1 MSTVADSALS
11 DDPALLPEAR
21 AAQRRAVRVLGTAQ
35 VFSGLGNGA
44 TLSLGSILAVE
55 LSGAESTAGFVNTA
69 MTLGSAAVSIPLST
83 LAVRRG
89 RRVALGIGLA
99 AGLLGQAL
107 MVAAVV
113 TRFFPVL
120 LLGAFLVGFAAAV
133 NLQARFAVTDLSEP
147 RHRGRDLSVVVWAVT
162 VGAVVGPNMV
172 GPGAVVSGWLGL
184 PVHAGP
190 FLISGA
196 GMAVGAAIIL
206 TGLRPD
212 PLLLRRRLEET
223 AESPTSA
230 GHGAETMAPGPGPG
244 AGEPRIPAVPGT
256 PAVAPGF
263 WPSGRARISPRSGG
277 WAAGWRIVRAQPTA
291 LAAVL
296 TVAGAHAAM
305 VGLMS
310 MTPLHL
316 QHEAGLTSSELGQHP
331 DTVVL
336 IGFTLSLHV
345 AGMYA
350 LSPVMG
356 LLADRLGPARVAGA
370 GLTVLV
376 AAAALTGWFP
386 HQHAAVVTGLILLGL
401 GWSAATVAGSTLL
414 VAALR
419 PADRVPAQ
427 GFSDAVMSLAAA
439 VSSLAAGPIMGGL
452 GFTGLSAAL
461 AGVVVLCGIGVAA
474 LVRGQPVRP

>member
-1 MSTVADSALS
+1 MAPDSPADVI
-11 DDPALLPEAR
+11 ALLPHAR

-55 LSGAESTAGFVNTA
+55 LSGTESNAGLVNTA

-99 AGLLGQAL
+99 AGLLGQVL

-113 TRFFPVL
+113 ARFFPVL
-120 LLGAFLVGFAAAV
+120 LLGSFLVGFGAAV

-147 RHRGRDLSVVVWAVT
+147 QHRGRDLSVVVWAVT
-162 VGAVVGPNMV
+162 VGAVMGPNMV
-172 GPGAVVSGWLGL
+172 GPGAVVSGWLNL

-206 TGLRPD
+206 TALRPD
-212 PLLLRRRLEET
+212 PLLLRRRLEGA
-223 AESPTSA
+223 AESPASA
-230 GHGAETMAPGPGPG
+230 DVGPASQYSGH
-244 AGEPRIPAVPGT
+244 
-256 PAVAPGF
+256 
-263 WPSGRARISPRSGG
+263 SRISPRSGG
-277 WAAGWRIVRAQPTA
+277 WAAGWRIIRAQPTA

-296 TVAGAHAAM
+296 TVVGAHAVM

-356 LLADRLGPARVAGA
+356 MLADRLGSARVAGG

-376 AAAALTGWFP
+376 AAAALTGLFP
-386 HQHAAVVTGLILLGL
+386 HQRLAVVIGLVLLGL

-474 LVRGQPVRP
+474 LVRGQPARP

>member
-1 MSTVADSALS
+1 MAPDSPAD
-11 DDPALLPEAR
+11 DIALLPHAR

-44 TLSLGSILAVE
+44 TLSLGSILAVD
-55 LSGAESTAGFVNTA
+55 LSGAEANAGFVNTA

-99 AGLLGQAL
+99 AGLLGQTL

-113 TRFFPVL
+113 TRFFPIL
-120 LLGAFLVGFAAAV
+120 LLGAFLVGFGAAV

-147 RHRGRDLSVVVWAVT
+147 QHRGRDLSVVVWAVT
-162 VGAVVGPNMV
+162 VGAVLGPNMV
-172 GPGAVVSGWLGL
+172 GPGAVVSDWLGL

-206 TGLRPD
+206 AGLRPD
-212 PLLLRRRLEET
+212 PLVLRRRLED
-223 AESPTSA
+223 A
-230 GHGAETMAPGPGPG
+230 APGTDGPGP
-244 AGEPRIPAVPGT
+244 T
-256 PAVAPGF
+256 PA
-263 WPSGRARISPRSGG
+263 GRPDGPVPLRSGAG

-296 TVAGAHAAM
+296 TVTGAHAVM

-316 QHEAGLTSSELGQHP
+316 QHEAGLSSSDLGQHP

-350 LSPVMG
+350 LSPVIGM
-356 LLADRLGPARVAGA
+356 LSDRFGPARVAGA
-370 GLTVLV
+370 GMTTLV
-376 AAAALTGWFP
+376 AAAALTGIFP
-386 HQHAAVVTGLILLGL
+386 HQHLAVVAGLVLLGL

-452 GFTGLSAAL
+452 GFPGLSAAL

-474 LVRGQPVRP
+474 LLRAPAAVPPRG

>member
-1 MSTVADSALS
+1 MAPDSPADVI
-11 DDPALLPEAR
+11 ALLPHAR

-55 LSGAESTAGFVNTA
+55 LSGAESNAGFVNTA

-107 MVAAVV
+107 MVAAVI

-120 LLGAFLVGFAAAV
+120 LLGAFLVGFGAAV

-147 RHRGRDLSVVVWAVT
+147 QHRGRDLSVVVWAVT
-162 VGAVVGPNMV
+162 VGAVLGPNMV
-172 GPGAVVSGWLGL
+172 GPGAVVSDWLDL
-184 PVHAGP
+184 PIHAGP

-212 PLLLRRRLEET
+212 PLLLRRRLEDAT
-223 AESPTSA
+223 ESPASA
-230 GHGAETMAPGPGPG
+230 DVGSVT
-244 AGEPRIPAVPGT
+244 RS
-256 PAVAPGF
+256 
-263 WPSGRARISPRSGG
+263 SGRSRSSPRSTG

-296 TVAGAHAAM
+296 TVAGAHAVM

-356 LLADRLGPARVAGA
+356 MLADRLGPARVAGG

-376 AAAALTGWFP
+376 AAAALTGFFP
-386 HQHAAVVTGLILLGL
+386 HQHLAVVTGLVLLGL

-439 VSSLAAGPIMGGL
+439 VSSLAAGPIMGGP
-452 GFTGLSAAL
+452 GFPGLSAAL

-474 LVRGQPVRP
+474 LVRGRPARP

>member
-1 MSTVADSALS
+1 MAPDSPAD
-11 DDPALLPEAR
+11 DIALLPHAR

-44 TLSLGSILAVE
+44 TLSLGSILAVD
-55 LSGAESTAGFVNTA
+55 LSGAEANAGFVNTA

-89 RRVALGIGLA
+89 RRIALGIGLA

-113 TRFFPVL
+113 TRLFPVL
-120 LLGAFLVGFAAAV
+120 LLGAFLVGFGAAV

-147 RHRGRDLSVVVWAVT
+147 QHRGRDLSVVVWAVT
-162 VGAVVGPNMV
+162 VGAVLGPNMV
-172 GPGAVVSGWLGL
+172 GPGAAVSGWLGM

-206 TGLRPD
+206 AGLRPD
-212 PLLLRRRLEET
+212 PLLLRRRLED
-223 AESPTSA
+223 A
-230 GHGAETMAPGPGPG
+230 APGTNGPGP
-244 AGEPRIPAVPGT
+244 T
-256 PAVAPGF
+256 PA
-263 WPSGRARISPRSGG
+263 GRPDGPVPLRSGAG

-296 TVAGAHAAM
+296 TVTGAHAVM

-316 QHEAGLTSSELGQHP
+316 QHEAGLSSSDLGQHP

-350 LSPVMG
+350 LSPVIGM
-356 LLADRLGPARVAGA
+356 LADRFGPARVAGA
-370 GLTVLV
+370 GLSLLV
-376 AAAALTGWFP
+376 AAAALTGIFP
-386 HQHAAVVTGLILLGL
+386 HQHLAVVTGLVLLGL

-419 PADRVPAQ
+419 PAERVPAQ
-427 GFSDAVMSLAAA
+427 GFSDAVMSLAGA
-439 VSSLAAGPIMGGL
+439 VGSLAAGPLMGAV
-452 GFTGLSAAL
+452 GFAGLSAAL
-461 AGVVVLCGIGVAA
+461 GVMVILCGLGAAA
-474 LVRGQPVRP
+474 LLRAPAAVPPRG

>member
-1 MSTVADSALS
+1 MAPDSPT
-11 DDPALLPEAR
+11 DDIALLPHAR

-55 LSGAESTAGFVNTA
+55 LSGAESNAGFVNTA

-120 LLGAFLVGFAAAV
+120 LLGAFLVGFGAAV

-162 VGAVVGPNMV
+162 VGAVLGPNMV

-196 GMAVGAAIIL
+196 GMAVGAGIIL

-212 PLLLRRRLEET
+212 PLLLRRRLEDA
-223 AESPTSA
+223 AESPTPA
-230 GHGAETMAPGPGPG
+230 GRPGGPVPLRPG
-244 AGEPRIPAVPGT
+244 AGWV
-256 PAVAPGF
+256 
-263 WPSGRARISPRSGG
+263 
-277 WAAGWRIVRAQPTA
+277 AGWRIVRAQPTA

-316 QHEAGLTSSELGQHP
+316 QHEAGLSGSELGQHP

-350 LSPVMG
+350 LSPVIGM
-356 LLADRLGPARVAGA
+356 LADRYGSARVAGA
-370 GLTVLV
+370 GLTALV
-376 AAAALTGWFP
+376 AAAALTGIFP
-386 HQHAAVVTGLILLGL
+386 HQHLAVVTGLVLLGL

-419 PADRVPAQ
+419 PAERVPAQ

-439 VSSLAAGPIMGGL
+439 VSSIAAGPIMGGL

-474 LVRGQPVRP
+474 LLRAPAAAPPRG

>member
-1 MSTVADSALS
+1 M
-11 DDPALLPEAR
+11 ALLPTAR

-55 LSGAESTAGFVNTA
+55 LSGAESNAGFVNTA

-83 LAVRRG
+83 LAVRHG

-107 MVAAVV
+107 MVAAVI
-113 TRFFPVL
+113 TRLFPLL
-120 LLGAFLVGFAAAV
+120 LLGAFLVGFGAAV
-133 NLQARFAVTDLSEP
+133 NLQARFAVTDLSAP
-147 RHRGRDLSVVVWAVT
+147 QHRGRDLSVVVWAIT
-162 VGAVVGPNMV
+162 VGAVLGPNMV
-172 GPGAVVSGWLGL
+172 GPGAVVSGWLDL

-206 TGLRPD
+206 VGLRPD
-212 PLLLRRRLEET
+212 PLLLRRRLEGA
-223 AESPTSA
+223 AENPVSA
-230 GHGAETMAPGPGPG
+230 GVGPDS
-244 AGEPRIPAVPGT
+244 R
-256 PAVAPGF
+256 
-263 WPSGRARISPRSGG
+263 PSGPSLSSGRPPNAPRSTG
-277 WAAGWRIVRAQPTA
+277 WGAGWRIVRAQPTA

-296 TVAGAHAAM
+296 TVVGAHAVM

-316 QHEAGLTSSELGQHP
+316 QHEAGLTSSDLGQHP

-356 LLADRLGPARVAGA
+356 ILTDRLGSARVAGG
-370 GLTVLV
+370 GLTFLL
-376 AAAALTGWFP
+376 AAAAMTGFFP
-386 HQHAAVVTGLILLGL
+386 HQHLAVVTGLILLGL

-452 GFTGLSAAL
+452 GFAGLSAAL
-461 AGVVVLCGIGVAA
+461 AGVVVLCGMGVVA
-474 LVRGQPVRP
+474 LVRGQPTRP